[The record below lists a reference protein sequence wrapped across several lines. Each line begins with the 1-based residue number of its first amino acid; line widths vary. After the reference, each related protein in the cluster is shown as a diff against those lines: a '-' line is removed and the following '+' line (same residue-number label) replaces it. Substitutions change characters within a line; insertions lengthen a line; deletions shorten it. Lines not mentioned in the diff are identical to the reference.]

1 MDGSIDVKSEVG
13 VGTIFNIGMKMEI
26 GEHPLEEDIG
36 LLSSEE
42 NLAGCHILLCEDHPL
57 NAQIVVK
64 LLGKK
69 HAKVDVAKNGIIGV
83 DKFTQSEIGFYDA
96 ILMDIQM
103 PVMNGLEATR
113 TIRALDRD
121 DAKTIPIIAMSANA
135 FADDVNKSIVAGMDG
150 YVTKP
155 IDVQILYRTLTKFI
169 STANG
174 DANSKE

>member
-1 MDGSIDVKSEVG
+1 M
-13 VGTIFNIGMKMEI
+13 
-26 GEHPLEEDIG
+26 
-36 LLSSEE
+36 
-42 NLAGCHILLCEDHPL
+42 
-57 NAQIVVK
+57 
-64 LLGKK
+64 
-69 HAKVDVAKNGIIGV
+69 DVAKNGIIGV

-121 DAKTIPIIAMSANA
+121 DAKTIPIIAMSANT

-155 IDVQILYRTLTKFI
+155 IYVQILYRTLTKFI